1 MLEEFQT
8 HIENN
13 FPELYSRPFL
23 VAVSGGVDSIV
34 LAHLCRKSALEFGIA
49 HVNFRLR
56 GEESD
61 ADARFVA
68 DLAANWKVPYFSTSF
83 DTMAIKDSRKGST
96 QEIARDLRFSW
107 FADLIKSEKYN
118 NVITA
123 HHADDDLETF
133 LLNLMRGTGLK
144 GLSGIPER
152 RDFILRPLLEFSR
165 SEILE
170 FARTQGL
177 QWSEDASNESDIY
190 RRNAIRHHVIPELAR
205 LQPRFLSSF
214 RQTREHLKSATNI
227 LDKHIQYIKKQSFI
241 SLKNKTR
248 IHLASIE
255 EFGPW
260 EDLSYFL
267 FEEYGFTDWE
277 GIRGLKDATSGTVIR
292 SDSHELLKDRKK
304 LILRR
309 RKGGNGKAADTDSGE
324 GIRLLIE
331 NVEAMEG
338 TGANTLYIDKVS
350 LKHRLK
356 VRKWKKGD
364 YFYPLGMGG
373 KKKKL
378 SKFFKDI
385 KLDVFS
391 KEEQWVLCDGDDIV
405 WVIGLRADERFKVH
419 PETQQI
425 LRITWSD

>member
-1 MLEEFQT
+1 MLEEFQA
-8 HIENN
+8 HIKNN
-13 FPELYSRPFL
+13 FPELTKEPFL

-34 LAHLCRKSALEFGIA
+34 LAHLCRKIGMEFGIA

-68 DLAANWKVPYFSTSF
+68 DLAANWKVPFYSTSY
-83 DTMAIKDSRKGST
+83 DTMAIKDTKKGST
-96 QEIARDLRFSW
+96 QEIARDLRYTW
-107 FADLIKSEKYN
+107 FADLIQSEKYTY
-118 NVITA
+118 VITA

-133 LLNLMRGTGLK
+133 LLNLMRGTGVK

-170 FARTQGL
+170 FAQEYRL
-177 QWSEDASNESDIY
+177 EWSEDASNESDIY

-205 LQPRFLSSF
+205 LQPNFLRSF
-214 RQTREHLKSATNI
+214 RQTRSHLKSTSNV
-227 LDKHIQYIKKQSFI
+227 LNKHIQNIKKQAFI
-241 SLKNKTR
+241 PLKNKTR
-248 IHLASIE
+248 IHLETIE
-255 EFGPW
+255 EFGAW
-260 EDLSYFL
+260 EDLSYLL

-277 GIRGLKDATSGTVIR
+277 GIQGLKDASSGTLIR

-309 RKGGNGKAADTDSGE
+309 RKGGNGKSTDASSGD
-324 GIRLLIE
+324 GLRLQIE
-331 NVEAMEG
+331 KVEAMEG
-338 TGANTLYIDKVS
+338 TGSNTLYIDKES
-350 LKHRLK
+350 LKHRLN

-385 KLDVFS
+385 KLDMFS
-391 KEEQWVLCDGDDIV
+391 KEEQWVLCAGDDIV

-419 PETQQI
+419 PETQEI

>member
-1 MLEEFQT
+1 MLNEFQN

-13 FPELYSRPFL
+13 FPELGQKPFL

-34 LAHLCRKSALEFGIA
+34 LAHLCRNSGLEFGIA
-49 HVNFRLR
+49 HVNFQLR

-68 DLAANWKVPYFSTSF
+68 DLAASWKVPYFTTRF
-83 DTMAIKDSRKGST
+83 DTVAIKATRKGST
-96 QEIARDLRFSW
+96 QEIARDLRYSW
-107 FADLIKSEKYN
+107 FEELIRSEKYEF
-118 NVITA
+118 VITA

-133 LLNLMRGTGLK
+133 LLNLMRGTGLN
-144 GLSGIPER
+144 GLSGIPKR

-165 SEILE
+165 AEILE
-170 FARTQGL
+170 FAKSHGL

-190 RRNAIRHHVIPELAR
+190 RRNSIRHHVIPELAR
-205 LQPRFLSSF
+205 LQPHFLSSF
-214 RQTREHLKSATNI
+214 LQTRDHLKSATKI
-227 LDKHIQYIKKQSFI
+227 LDKHIQNIKKQAFI
-241 SLKNKTR
+241 QLKNKTR
-248 IHLASIE
+248 IHLGTIK
-255 EFGPW
+255 EFGAW
-260 EDLSYFL
+260 EDLAYLL

-277 GIRGLKDATSGTVIR
+277 GIKGLKNATSGTLIR
-292 SDSHELLKDRKK
+292 SDTHELLKDRKK
-304 LILRR
+304 VILRK
-309 RKGGNGKAADTDSGE
+309 RKAGNGRSADKGLAEDVQ
-324 GIRLLIE
+324 LLIE
-331 NVEAMEG
+331 PVVAMEG
-338 TGANTLYIDKVS
+338 TGANTLYIDKES
-350 LKHRLK
+350 LKHRLS

-391 KEEQWVLCDGDDIV
+391 KEEQWLLCDGDDIV

-419 PETQQI
+419 PETQKI